1 MRTLLTT
8 SALAAILAVAPAAAQ
23 DTKAPVPQDTPAQR
37 TAPID
42 PAKPSGPTAPS
53 EAAKPAVPM
62 DPSKSVQSA
71 PAKENTPTFTS
82 VKASDQWLGS
92 NIIGMTVR
100 DSAGSSIGEVNNLLL
115 ARTPEASGTA
125 ATTGSGGAG
134 MRVVALVVGVGGFL
148 GFGEKNVAVDSAQ
161 FELRPNANGSN
172 ELVLKLDR
180 AQLDS
185 APVFEASPRAAT
197 SGSNKPKN

>member
-8 SALAAILAVAPAAAQ
+8 SALAAILAVVPAAAQ
-23 DTKAPVPQDTPAQR
+23 DAKPPVPQDTPAQR
-37 TAPID
+37 TAPVD
-42 PAKPSGPTAPS
+42 PAKPSGPAAPS
-53 EAAKPAVPM
+53 DAAKPAVPL

-71 PAKENTPTFTS
+71 PAKDSAPTFTTA
-82 VKASDQWLGS
+82 KASDQWLGS
-92 NIIGMTVR
+92 TIIGMKVR

-115 ARTPEASGTA
+115 ARAPEASGTA
-125 ATTGSGGAG
+125 TTMGGGAG

-148 GFGEKNVAVDSAQ
+148 GFGEKNIAVDSAQ
-161 FELRPNANGSN
+161 FDLRPNANGTN

-197 SGSNKPKN
+197 SGSNPPKN